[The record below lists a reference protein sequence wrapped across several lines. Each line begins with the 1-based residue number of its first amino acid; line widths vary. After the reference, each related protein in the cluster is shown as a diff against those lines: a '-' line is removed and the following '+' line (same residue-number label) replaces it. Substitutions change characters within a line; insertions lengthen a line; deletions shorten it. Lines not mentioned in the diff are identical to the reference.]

1 LAARHAPEPR
11 FMNELMRNLLF
22 LPVQAST
29 MATHID
35 YLHYFVITTTMVVS
49 TLIGAAALGF
59 YIKYRWKGRIGAKG
73 EPVYTTFAGEALI
86 IGVPAF
92 FFLLWFAI
100 GFRDFVRIQT
110 PPPNA
115 QDVYVMGKQWMWKF
129 SYPDGPNGTNVLR
142 VPAHRPMRLLM
153 TSRDVIHSLFIPA
166 FRMKM
171 DVLPGRYTQGWFEAT
186 KPGRYPI
193 YCTEMC
199 GTGHSTMRA
208 EVVVMEPQEF
218 DKWFAE
224 QKANTRA
231 KQRDGVKT
239 AIEDRDPR
247 ATMIEMGRQLAESAG
262 CFKCHSTDG
271 SPHIGPTWLDM
282 YLRKET
288 LQGGQIQIADEAYI
302 TESMMEPKLKQ
313 VQNYQ
318 LVMPSYRGRL
328 EGPESAAIVEYIK
341 SLRSQG
347 TEPVRDK
354 GPQFDIKNGQ
364 VVEPGTGSMEVRTG
378 GMQ

>member
-1 LAARHAPEPR
+1 
-11 FMNELMRNLLF
+11 MNELMRNMLF

-29 MATHID
+29 MSTHID
-35 YLHYFVITTTMVVS
+35 YLHYFVIITTMVVS
-49 TLIGAAALGF
+49 TLIGGAALGF
-59 YIKYRWKGRIGAKG
+59 YVKYRWKGRIGAKG
-73 EPVYTTFAGEALI
+73 EPVYTTFLGEALI

-100 GFRDFVRIQT
+100 GYRDFVRLQS

-129 SYPDGPNGTNVLR
+129 SYPDGGPSGTNVLR
-142 VPAHRPMRLLM
+142 VPANRPIRLLM
-153 TSRDVIHSLFIPA
+153 TSRDVIHSFFVPA
-166 FRMKM
+166 FRTKQ
-171 DVLPGRYTQGWFEAT
+171 DVLPGRYTQSWFEAT
-186 KPGRYPI
+186 KPGRYPV

-218 DKWFAE
+218 DKWYAE
-224 QKANTRA
+224 EKSHSRA
-231 KQRDGVKT
+231 KQRDGRKT
-239 AIEDRDPR
+239 NIEDRDPH

-282 YLRKET
+282 YMRKET
-288 LQGGQIQIADEAYI
+288 LQGGQVQVADEAYI

-313 VQNYQ
+313 VQGYQ

-341 SLRSQG
+341 SLRSDG

-364 VVEPGTGSMEVRTG
+364 VVEPGTGSTEVRTG